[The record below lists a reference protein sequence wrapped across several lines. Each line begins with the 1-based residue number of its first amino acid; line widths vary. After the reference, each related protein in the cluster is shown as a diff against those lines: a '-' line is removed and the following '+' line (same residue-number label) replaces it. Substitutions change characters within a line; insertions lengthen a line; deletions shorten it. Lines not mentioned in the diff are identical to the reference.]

1 MLWCGLPYAM
11 IAICEDIYV
20 MTWKTLVQYCSCK
33 DFGLAMEL
41 LGLELR
47 QVNAMTLGLKFQT
60 KMITVLMT

>member
-47 QVNAMTLGLKFQT
+47 QVNAMS
-60 KMITVLMT
+60 